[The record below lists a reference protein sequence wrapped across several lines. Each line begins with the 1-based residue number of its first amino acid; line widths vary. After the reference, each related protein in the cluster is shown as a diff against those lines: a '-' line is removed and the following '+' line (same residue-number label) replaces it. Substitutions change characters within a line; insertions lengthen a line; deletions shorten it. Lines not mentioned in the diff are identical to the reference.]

1 MAKKKKARPVK
12 SSTLEKKKPA
22 AVVAPAKRKD
32 QKSEDRKSATAV
44 PAGKADKSDK
54 GDKEKSKRIK
64 SVAGV
69 ADDGQ
74 KPSRLSLIKMR
85 HEAIRREI
93 DQIREDLESDEEE

>member
-22 AVVAPAKRKD
+22 VIAARRKD
-32 QKSEDRKSATAV
+32 HTSDDRKSAASV
-44 PAGKADKSDK
+44 K
-54 GDKEKSKRIK
+54 GDKSAKAEKGDKKSRQIK
-64 SVAGV
+64 SVVGV
-69 ADDGQ
+69 SSNNDGE